1 MKNLVHGM
9 DLPDT
14 FAHRIQASDDFNV
27 LLMQHYIRFSDGAT
41 MVGVCQAGKRTPV
54 YWDLWD

>member
-1 MKNLVHGM
+1 M